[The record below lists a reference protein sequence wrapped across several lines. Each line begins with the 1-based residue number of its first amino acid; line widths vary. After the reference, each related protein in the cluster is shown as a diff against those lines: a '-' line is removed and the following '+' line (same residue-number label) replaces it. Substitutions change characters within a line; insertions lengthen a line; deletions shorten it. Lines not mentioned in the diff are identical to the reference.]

1 MKSRLTNVAEVE
13 EEATSDFSFMAS
25 QNHSINHKRLVL
37 HQKQRCF
44 TIVYCIDF
52 FAIPKW

>member
-13 EEATSDFSFMAS
+13 EEATGDFAFLAS
-25 QNHSINHKRLVL
+25 QNHSINHKILL
-37 HQKQRCF
+37 WHQKQHCF

-52 FAIPKW
+52 FAIAR